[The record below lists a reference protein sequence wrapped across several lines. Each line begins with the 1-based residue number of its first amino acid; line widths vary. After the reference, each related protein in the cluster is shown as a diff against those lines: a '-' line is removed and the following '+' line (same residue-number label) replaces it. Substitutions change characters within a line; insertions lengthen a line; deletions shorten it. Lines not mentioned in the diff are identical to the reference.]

1 MAFPYATTRVLL
13 LSATFVALTTMYA
26 HAAAPAATARRV
38 CDGVLLPL
46 GVGVFMGFGVK
57 LRFYL
62 HYRLAGYIIDIYQ
75 PRERGG

>member
-1 MAFPYATTRVLL
+1 MAFLYATTRALL

-26 HAAAPAATARRV
+26 QAAATARRV

-62 HYRLAGYIIDIYQ
+62 HYRLTGYIIDIYQ